1 MKSPKNLS
9 VISMIE
15 PTKRKGKQKIR
26 NRILNY
32 LDTIDEPLTSSD
44 IAFNLNLAR
53 RKTTA
58 QLSILVRQNLI
69 KVKRPKKHLGEST
82 PSLYWRW

>member
-1 MKSPKNLS
+1 MRSETSQQETP
-9 VISMIE
+9 
-15 PTKRKGKQKIR
+15 KRKGKQKIR

-32 LDTIDEPLTSSD
+32 LDSLDEPLTSSD

-53 RKTTA
+53 RKTTS
-58 QLSILVRQNLI
+58 QLNILVRQNKI
-69 KVKRPKKHLGEST
+69 KVQRPQKHLGDSS

>member
-1 MKSPKNLS
+1 MTDHQNIKHN
-9 VISMIE
+9 
-15 PTKRKGKQKIR
+15 KRKGKQKIR

-32 LDTIDEPLTSSD
+32 LDSIDEPMTSSD

-53 RKTTA
+53 RKTTS
-58 QLSILVRQNLI
+58 QLNILSRQNKI
-69 KVKRPKKHLGEST
+69 KVQRPQKHLGDSS

>member
-1 MKSPKNLS
+1 M
-9 VISMIE
+9 ISSE
-15 PTKRKGKQKIR
+15 GSTNKTNKRKGKQKIR
-26 NRILNY
+26 TRILNY
-32 LDTIDEPLTSSD
+32 LDSIDEPLTSSD

-58 QLSILVRQNLI
+58 QLTILVRQNKI
-69 KVKRPKKHLGEST
+69 KVQRPQKHLGDSN